1 MWKVFLMGA
10 TLAAT
15 AAAAQAPTASPTQS
29 TGLENDPNQMIC
41 VNERITGSRVAQRR
55 VCRTREEW
63 RAHREETRSVV
74 NEVQNFKPV
83 VCQQPGEG
91 TRNLC

>member
-1 MWKVFLMGA
+1 MWKAFLMSV

-15 AAAAQAPTASPTQS
+15 AAAAQAPSGAPTQS
-29 TGLENDPNQMIC
+29 TGLDADPNQIIC

-55 VCRTREEW
+55 VCRTRAEW
-63 RAHREETRSVV
+63 EAYRAEARTVV

-91 TRNLC
+91 TRNVC

>member
-1 MWKVFLMGA
+1 MWKPFLMGA

-15 AAAAQAPTASPTQS
+15 AAAAQGPAGAPTQS
-29 TGLENDPNQMIC
+29 TGLDNDPNQIIC

-55 VCRTREEW
+55 VCRTRQEW
-63 RAHREETRSVV
+63 QAHREETRSVV

-83 VCQQPGEG
+83 VCTDPGGG
-91 TRNLC
+91 TRNVC